1 MKTLHFDIA
10 PPETTHQAALQ
21 ILKNKQTGKMFVGKM
36 KKSDAKKWETAFL
49 TLLAVN
55 KPKAPY
61 FSGKPLRII
70 VALFYLPPKCRP
82 CKEIEW
88 KTTKPDADN
97 VVKTILDCLV
107 IAGYIEAD
115 QKIAD
120 LRVMKLEW
128 DKGGFTEVMIDG
140 CQPFSLPQVA
150 SPLKS

>member
-10 PPETTHQAALQ
+10 PPETTHQSALR
-21 ILKNKQTGKMFVGKM
+21 ILKTKDGRQFVGKM

-49 TLLAVN
+49 TILAAQ
-55 KPKAPY
+55 KPKAPM
-61 FSGKPLRII
+61 FAGKPIRVI
-70 VALFYLPPKCRP
+70 VGLFYIPPKCRP

-128 DKGGFTEVMIDG
+128 DRGGFTEVMIDE
-140 CQPFSLPQVA
+140 CKPFAQVQVA

>member
-10 PPETTHQAALQ
+10 PPETTHQSALR
-21 ILKNKQTGKMFVGKM
+21 ILKTKDGRSFVGKM
-36 KKSDAKKWETAFL
+36 KKSDAKKWESAFL
-49 TLLAVN
+49 TQLAIQR
-55 KPKAPY
+55 PKFPY
-61 FSGKPLRII
+61 FNGKPLRVI
-70 VALFYLPPKCRP
+70 VALFYQPPKCRP
-82 CKEIEW
+82 CKGIEW

-107 IAGYIEAD
+107 TAGYIEAD

-128 DKGGFTEVMIDG
+128 DKGGFTEVMLDE
-140 CQPFSLPQVA
+140 CSPFIPAQVA

>member
-1 MKTLHFDIA
+1 MKTLHFDI
-10 PPETTHQAALQ
+10 PPPDTTHQSALR
-21 ILKNKQTGKMFVGKM
+21 ILKTKDGRSFVGKM

-49 TLLAVN
+49 AKLALQ
-55 KPKAPY
+55 KPKVTY
-61 FSGKPLRII
+61 FAGKPLRII
-70 VALFYLPPKCRP
+70 VALFYQPPKCRP
-82 CKEIEW
+82 CKDIEW

-107 IAGYIEAD
+107 TAGYIEGD

-128 DKGGFTEVMIDG
+128 DRGGFTEVMVDE
-140 CQPFSLPQVA
+140 CKPFLFTQVA